1 MASPKRKRSAVV
13 RIAGEKRVAND
24 REKKF
29 AREYL
34 KCFNFYKAAKAAGF
48 AETTARRTAYM
59 IFSRPWVQE
68 YVEELRAKYELDDI
82 AEVKE
87 VIRSY
92 TDQMRGKVKETI
104 EYKKYFLKKNQETGQ
119 MEKIYTDGYI
129 MENTLIKA
137 GSENMGK
144 YHKLFRENSLAIA
157 LAPTIVADVPA
168 EQPAEESELPT
179 YDDALKAAQNFE
191 DLAKKINDPAK
202 D

>member
-68 YVEELRAKYELDDI
+68 YVEELRA
-82 AEVKE
+82 
-87 VIRSY
+87 
-92 TDQMRGKVKETI
+92 
-104 EYKKYFLKKNQETGQ
+104 
-119 MEKIYTDGYI
+119 
-129 MENTLIKA
+129 
-137 GSENMGK
+137 
-144 YHKLFRENSLAIA
+144 
-157 LAPTIVADVPA
+157 
-168 EQPAEESELPT
+168 
-179 YDDALKAAQNFE
+179 
-191 DLAKKINDPAK
+191 
-202 D
+202 

>member
-1 MASPKRKRSAVV
+1 MRTTKRNRSSVV
-13 RIAGEKRVAND
+13 RIAGEERVAND

-59 IFSRPWVQE
+59 IFSRPWVQA
-68 YVEELRAKYELDDI
+68 YVQELRKKYELDDI

-87 VIRSY
+87 VIQSY
-92 TDQMRGKVKETI
+92 TDQMRGKIKETV
-104 EYKKYFLKKNQETGQ
+104 EYKKYSLKTNPETGET
-119 MEKIYTDGYI
+119 EKVYSDGYV

-144 YHKLFRENSLAIA
+144 YHKLFGENAIAIA
-157 LAPTIVADVPA
+157 LAPTIIADIPA
-168 EQPAEESELPT
+168 EPLEDASKLPD
-179 YDDALKAAQNFE
+179 YEDALKAAQQFD
-191 DLAKKINDPAK
+191 DLADKTNDGTES
-202 D
+202 